1 MKFIKIFK
9 SVDSM
14 DIWEILRRE
23 GFEKLG
29 RWYSQYRAVVLDNLP
44 DDKNTG
50 NILVEVPK
58 VQGGMKLIARAGSLQ
73 GGPGFGVKSFL
84 PKKGEIVW
92 VEFEYGNPTQ
102 AVWHPHTWAQDE
114 CPEELRDTASK
125 STCGI
130 VTPKGHKL
138 YLEEKEDGDALHLVF
153 GENFT
158 LEIDQNGLTLNQ
170 GDTQVKISDDTLYIS
185 SNKEVDVTVGQSN
198 INVSSSKITLNGG
211 SRGLVDIRVLQQ
223 FITAVQADLVTA
235 KSGTQVAQFI
245 ATQLPN
251 LEDLK
256 VLH

>member
-1 MKFIKIFK
+1 MAID
-9 SVDSM
+9 V
-14 DIWEILRRE
+14 WEILRKE

-102 AVWHPHTWAQDE
+102 AIWHPHTWAHGE
-114 CPEELRDTASK
+114 CPEELRDTDSK

-138 YLEEKEDGDALHLVF
+138 YLEEKEDGDALHLIF
-153 GENFT
+153 GEKFT

-170 GDTQVKISDDTLYIS
+170 GDTQVKISDDISIS

-198 INVSSSKITLNGG
+198 INVSSSKITLNKGT
-211 SRGLVDIRVLQQ
+211 RGLIDIRVLQQ
-223 FITAVQADLVTA
+223 FITAVQADLIAA
-235 KSGTQVAQFI
+235 KSGTQVTQFI
-245 ATQLPN
+245 ATQLPS
-251 LEDLK
+251 LEDTK